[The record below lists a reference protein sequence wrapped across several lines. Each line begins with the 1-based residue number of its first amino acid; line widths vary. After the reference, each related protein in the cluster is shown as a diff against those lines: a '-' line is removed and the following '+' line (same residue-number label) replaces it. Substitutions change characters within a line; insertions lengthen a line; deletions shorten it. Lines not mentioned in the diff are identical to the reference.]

1 MFLIGEIKL
10 FAITVLD
17 RLLTSIKNKRWIG
30 HKEYYDINYDELKRG
45 N

>member
-1 MFLIGEIKL
+1 MFLIGEL
-10 FAITVLD
+10 RLWFYETLD
-17 RLLTSIKNKRWIG
+17 RLLTSIKNRRWVG